1 MPILSCILTSCLN
14 QGKFLVKNVDVQL
27 QVYNK
32 FAINVAKKPLDFSS
46 KNFYTRPNPDLPRN
60 VGKQIPLAL
69 HWTDPMC
76 KDKAVSRSSRGQKAF
91 SKHFKP
97 SIVFLCC
104 NYFVSISFLKHLTNT
119 VGSMK
124 SLLEFYMSAFFKDYC
139 KQLQLALP
147 GKRPS
152 HHKLEF
158 ISLRTF
164 SLHLPC
170 FQHIEHWIKIKKT
183 KTLAPGAEE
192 TMTFE
197 KQKYPFNFT

>member
-1 MPILSCILTSCLN
+1 M
-14 QGKFLVKNVDVQL
+14 DVQL
-27 QVYNK
+27 QVYSK